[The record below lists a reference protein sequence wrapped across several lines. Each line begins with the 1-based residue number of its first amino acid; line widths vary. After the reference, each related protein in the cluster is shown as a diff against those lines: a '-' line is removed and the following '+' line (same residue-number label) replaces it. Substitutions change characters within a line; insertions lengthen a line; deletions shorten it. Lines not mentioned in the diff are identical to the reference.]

1 MNRVRT
7 PLATL
12 AVALSLLCA
21 HCTNLTQKPEPS
33 VVSTLAPTGSLRIAV
48 YPGSPTSLVRS
59 PQTGET
65 KGVAVDLGR
74 AMAERLGVPPTL
86 VEFPNNAEALAAVK
100 EGRADFAFTNATA
113 ARAKDMDFSPAV
125 LAVEQGYLVP
135 SGSSLDSATS
145 VDQSGVKI
153 GVTRGSTSERELPR
167 IVKAATVVPVPSLK
181 DAAQMLRDG
190 ALDVIA
196 TNKAILHELSD
207 SIPGSRV
214 LPGAYGRESLAIGI
228 PKGREQALPW
238 LRLFVDE
245 AKATGQ
251 VTRAVER
258 AGLRGTTIADPK

>member
-1 MNRVRT
+1 
-7 PLATL
+7 
-12 AVALSLLCA
+12 
-21 HCTNLTQKPEPS
+21 
-33 VVSTLAPTGSLRIAV
+33 
-48 YPGSPTSLVRS
+48 
-59 PQTGET
+59 
-65 KGVAVDLGR
+65 
-74 AMAERLGVPPTL
+74 
-86 VEFPNNAEALAAVK
+86 
-100 EGRADFAFTNATA
+100 
-113 ARAKDMDFSPAV
+113 MDFSPAV